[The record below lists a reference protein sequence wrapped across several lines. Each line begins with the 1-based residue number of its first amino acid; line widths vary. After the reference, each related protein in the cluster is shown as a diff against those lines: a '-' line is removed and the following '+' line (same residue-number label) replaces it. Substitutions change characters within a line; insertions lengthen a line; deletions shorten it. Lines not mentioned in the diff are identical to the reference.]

1 MRNLFICLLSA
12 AALLFSGVQ
21 LSAQTRTI
29 SGVVLD
35 ETGEPV
41 IGAAVIETGSKN
53 GTITDFEGNFE
64 LEVKSGASVTVSA
77 IGYSDYVFT
86 ASSGAPMR
94 IVLKEDSLML
104 QETVVTAFAT
114 QKKVNVTG
122 AITTVKGDD
131 VLLAPVANVSSA
143 LVGITPGI
151 SAVTVSGEPGQDA
164 ADIAIRGISS

>member
-12 AALLFSGVQ
+12 AALLFSGVR

-64 LEVKSGASVTVSA
+64 LEVTSGASVTV
-77 IGYSDYVFT
+77 
-86 ASSGAPMR
+86 
-94 IVLKEDSLML
+94 
-104 QETVVTAFAT
+104 
-114 QKKVNVTG
+114 
-122 AITTVKGDD
+122 
-131 VLLAPVANVSSA
+131 
-143 LVGITPGI
+143 
-151 SAVTVSGEPGQDA
+151 
-164 ADIAIRGISS
+164 